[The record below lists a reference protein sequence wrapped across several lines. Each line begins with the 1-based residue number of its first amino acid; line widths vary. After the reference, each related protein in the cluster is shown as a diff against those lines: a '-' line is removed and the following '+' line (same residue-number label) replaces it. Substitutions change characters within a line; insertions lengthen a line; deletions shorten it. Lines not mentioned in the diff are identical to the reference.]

1 MNTFFL
7 AFIILVAII
16 FVLRFLSSSKG
27 EKEEIATF
35 PFYEKKPLTPVEQS
49 LYYKL
54 EKALPEYVILSQVS
68 LSRFIGVKE
77 GANYMEWL
85 NKINRM
91 TVDFLVCKKDFS
103 IVAAV
108 ELDDSSHNSER
119 RQEADDKKNKALQS
133 AGIRII
139 RWNVKNVPDTNKIRE
154 EIIQTDPKI

>member
-1 MNTFFL
+1 
-7 AFIILVAII
+7 
-16 FVLRFLSSSKG
+16 
-27 EKEEIATF
+27 
-35 PFYEKKPLTPVEQS
+35 
-49 LYYKL
+49 
-54 EKALPEYVILSQVS
+54 
-68 LSRFIGVKE
+68 
-77 GANYMEWL
+77 MEWL

-139 RWNVKNVPDTNKIRE
+139 RWNVKNVPDTDKIRE
-154 EIIQTDPKI
+154 EIIQTNPRI